1 MKFAAF
7 ICSARFWLSVM
18 LAVTMGMGTAAADIH
33 PVDADEIAC
42 QSADVS
48 ESHSGIDQDDGEQRP
63 DHDHH
68 AHNCGSCHVHMVGM
82 KGSSFSLA
90 CSSSLALRPGA
101 DQSLAR
107 DGPHG
112 LYRPPRA

>member
-1 MKFAAF
+1 MKLAAL

-48 ESHSGIDQDDGEQRP
+48 ENHSGIDQDDGEQRP
-63 DHDHH
+63 DHDHLE
-68 AHNCGSCHVHMVGM
+68 AM
-82 KGSSFSLA
+82 KGSSFSLV
-90 CSSSLALRPGA
+90 CPSSLALRPGA

-107 DGPHG
+107 DGPYG